1 MSEAQELA
9 DSTTYTFKIEDF
21 TPESMPFGRLV
32 DYYIEIK
39 RMLGVADNLHLVD
52 LVEGSHGSSFKID
65 KNHETALTRRLM
77 EINEGTAPKAAVNAR
92 EAINKMLS
100 EDGTSGS
107 FYDSRGINVIPFP
120 GKLSA
125 AASQVRMRGSA
136 SFVGEL
142 YHIAGTKD
150 DAKVRISTD
159 AYGVVFCATSK
170 DVAKA
175 LRDFLFED
183 VKVSGRGMWARTETG
198 KWDID
203 NFIIADFAPV
213 KKESLRQSVD
223 RLRGMHIEWPD
234 DPVGEIAKI
243 EERIGTAN

>member
-1 MSEAQELA
+1 MA
-9 DSTTYTFKIEDF
+9 DTTTYTFKIEDF

-52 LVEGSHGSSFKID
+52 VVESSHGSAFKID
-65 KNHETALTRRLM
+65 RNHETTLAKRLM
-77 EINEGTAPKAAVNAR
+77 EINEGTAPKIAVNAR
-92 EAINKMLS
+92 EAINTMLRQ
-100 EDGTSGS
+100 DGTSGS
-107 FYDSRGINVIPFP
+107 FYDSRGVNVIPFP
-120 GKLSA
+120 GSHA
-125 AASQVRMRGSA
+125 TETSQIRVRGAA

-150 DAKVRISTD
+150 DAKVRINTD
-159 AYGVVFCATSK
+159 AYGVVFCATSR
-170 DVAKA
+170 DVAKS

-183 VKVSGRGMWARTETG
+183 VKVSGRGMWAKTESG

-203 NFIIADFAPV
+203 NFTIADFAPV

-223 RLRGMHIEWPD
+223 RLRGLHIDWPD
-234 DPVGEIAKI
+234 DPIGEIDKI
-243 EERIGTAN
+243 EERNGTAT

>member
-1 MSEAQELA
+1 MA
-9 DSTTYTFKIEDF
+9 DATTYTFKIDDF

-32 DYYIEIK
+32 EYYLEIK

-52 LVEGSHGSSFKID
+52 VVEGSHGSAFKID
-65 KNHETALTRRLM
+65 RNHETALTRRLM
-77 EINEGTAPKAAVNAR
+77 EINEGTAPKVAANAR
-92 EAINKMLS
+92 DAINTMLR

-107 FYDSRGINVIPFP
+107 FYDSSGVNVIAFP
-120 GKLSA
+120 GRLA
-125 AASQVRMRGSA
+125 AERSHIRVRGSA

-170 DVAKA
+170 SVAKA

-183 VKVSGRGMWARTETG
+183 VKVSGRGMWTKTESG

-203 NFIIADFAPV
+203 AFVIADFTPV

-223 RLRGMHIEWPD
+223 RLRGMNIEWPD
-234 DPVGEIAKI
+234 DPIGEIARLEDRDGI
-243 EERIGTAN
+243 VH